1 MDVHRPGPKN
11 SCMTPHCPT
20 RLFYL
25 VAILAALQNGQATA
39 NVPPQKFFP
48 LDRTHS
54 QPKRPQAEAKFIP
67 FKRQNGRPLIFV
79 PQSRQPL
86 PLNSP
91 PNTQPQPPAGDK
103 ASSQPLT
110 NNQANGLLS
119 IYESVE

>member
-1 MDVHRPGPKN
+1 MDI
-11 SCMTPHCPT
+11 HCPT

-25 VAILAALQNGQATA
+25 VAILAALQNGQAAA
-39 NVPPQKFFP
+39 NAPVQKFFP
-48 LDRTHS
+48 LARTHS

-67 FKRQNGRPLIFV
+67 FKRQSGRPLVFV

-86 PLNSP
+86 ALSSP
-91 PNTQPQPPAGDK
+91 ANERPQPPAGDK
-103 ASSQPLT
+103 TSSAPLT